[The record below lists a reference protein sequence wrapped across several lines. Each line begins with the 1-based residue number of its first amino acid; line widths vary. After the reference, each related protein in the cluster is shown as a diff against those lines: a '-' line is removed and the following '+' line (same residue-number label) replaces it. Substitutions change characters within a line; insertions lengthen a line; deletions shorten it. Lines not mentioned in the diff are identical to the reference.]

1 MNILI
6 IEDEVLAAERLVKLV
21 ESQDKN
27 NLILAKL
34 RSVESAVEWLKQHPK
49 PDLIITDIQLLD
61 GECFDIFSQIKVECP
76 VIFTT
81 AYDQYAIRAFE
92 VHSIDYLLKPISP
105 EKLHQSLEKV
115 KKYGQTAP
123 KDFSFDQ
130 ILTLIKPNTNSY
142 KSRFMV
148 KFGQRIVAIPVE
160 DIAYFF
166 SESKLS
172 FIVGK
177 DGRKYALDQTLQEI
191 EDLLDPK
198 LFFRINRQLV
208 VCFEAISEMH
218 PHFKG
223 RIKLK
228 LRPDFRDEIVVSSD
242 RTPEFKKWL
251 EQ

>member
-1 MNILI
+1 MKILI
-6 IEDEVLAAERLVKLV
+6 IEDEILAADRMEKLV
-21 ESQDKN
+21 LSQ
-27 NLILAKL
+27 NLENKVLAKL
-34 RSVESAVEWLKQHPK
+34 RSVESAVAWWRAHPA
-49 PDLIITDIQLLD
+49 PDLIISDIQLLD
-61 GECFDIFSQIKVECP
+61 GECFEIFSQVKVETP

-92 VHSIDYLLKPISP
+92 VHSLDYLLKPISP
-105 EKLHQSLEKV
+105 EKLAQSLEKV
-115 KKYGQTAP
+115 KKYVQAEAP
-123 KDFSFDQ
+123 AFSYEQ
-130 ILTLIKPNTNSY
+130 LAELIKPNVKNY

-148 KFGQRIVAIPVE
+148 KFGNRIVAIPLDE
-160 DIAYFF
+160 IAYFF

-177 DGRKYALDQTLQEI
+177 DGKKFVLDQTLQEI

-228 LRPDFRDEIVVSSD
+228 LKPEFKDEVVVSSE
-242 RTPEFKKWL
+242 RTPEFKRWL
-251 EQ
+251 EE